1 MAEMDPQTL
10 KALLSG
16 SQADALSAI
25 QSSTLSSEREDAMD
39 YYLGDM
45 TKDMPTQ
52 EGRSQTVSTD
62 VSDTIEGMLPQLMD
76 IVAGTDEVVRFNPIG
91 PEDEE
96 AAQQESDYVNHVLMQ
111 TNDGFQVLYH
121 FAKDGLLSKTG
132 LVKVWWD
139 EREQEER
146 ETYYGLT
153 EDQFVMLSHAVA
165 ESDGA
170 MKIVEHTVN
179 NEPGSEA
186 TS

>member
-1 MAEMDPQTL
+1 MKMSSREVQTMLAGEKTAAMAAITAAQLMEDR
-10 KALLSG
+10 
-16 SQADALSAI
+16 ADAMS
-25 QSSTLSSEREDAMD
+25 

-52 EGRSQTVSTD
+52 DGRSSTVSTD

-76 IVAGTDEVVRFNPIG
+76 IVAGSDEVVRFNPVG
-91 PEDEE
+91 PEDEDG
-96 AAQQESDYVNHVLMQ
+96 AQQESDYVNHVLMQ

-132 LVKVWWD
+132 IVKVWWD
-139 EREQEER
+139 EKEQEER
-146 ETYYGLT
+146 ETYYGLS

-170 MKIVEHTVN
+170 MKIVEHSVN
-179 NEPGSEA
+179 AQPMSEA